1 MSHFLLFQIG
11 DQSFALSLSNV
22 ERVVRAVEI
31 TPVPSCEKYILG
43 LVDVQGI
50 IIKTIN
56 TRKLVGIAQ
65 REIELSDQ
73 FIIINAVGQRL
84 ILVADSVSSVVDLA
98 IHEISI
104 EKQCEE
110 SAAFI
115 DSVARFGDS
124 LVLVIDLKKVV
135 SMIEKPQDTG
145 SESIDE
151 KNEIRL

>member
-11 DQSFALSLSNV
+11 DQSFALNLPNV

-31 TPVPSCEKYILG
+31 TPIPSFDKYILG
-43 LVDVQGI
+43 IVDVQGT
-50 IIKTIN
+50 IIKAIN
-56 TRKLVGIAQ
+56 TRKLVGIPQ

-73 FIIINAVGQRL
+73 FIIINTDGRRFIL
-84 ILVADSVSSVVDLA
+84 IADSVSSVVDLT

-104 EKQCEE
+104 EKQYEK

-135 SMIEKPQDTG
+135 SLIEK
-145 SESIDE
+145 S
-151 KNEIRL
+151 